1 MSWFSSQSSNSA
13 PQGPTF
19 FPVTSYKSGFGELT
33 AQDTAWANT
42 SNKGFQT
49 ETQVW
54 YSILEDGSMLMVQVI
69 WSYIGVFVIPATTQ
83 MTFKHYNPNTKK
95 TTWRS
100 INATGAKFNDRGVK
114 SDQFEIR
121 HAGTPTTEET
131 YTVSASLD
139 KTVQLNITYTRPSSA
154 PGFKY
159 GEGPEGGISSFG
171 KDRSAEKR
179 DGYVVHRFHP
189 LLHSSGT
196 VIIDGQVVDAKGEA
210 TWIHAIQGMR
220 PNLVA
225 SRWNFA
231 FFTNGGGFGE
241 DEKLGSVR
249 ALQMEFETTD
259 DYGPKGSKSG
269 RTKVN
274 IGAVYTSGQTPVPFL
289 ITGQTHAPSNSSADD
304 NPAYPTVNQD
314 ISSATHLSPVRDKET
329 SYAIPEGIEF
339 KWEGDRRDGKGRVSA
354 DVKLEKAGQV
364 LNENGLIEKVDV
376 LAEIPYV
383 IRKGLAAVTGTKPF
397 IYQWHNPATLNV
409 TLDGEV
415 IPVKGWLY
423 NEASY
428 VSE

>member
-13 PQGPTF
+13 PGGPTF
-19 FPVTSYKSGFGELT
+19 FPVTSYNSGFGALT
-33 AQDTAWANT
+33 PEDTAWSNT

-54 YSILEDGSMLMVQVI
+54 YTILEDGSMLMVQVI
-69 WSYIGVFVIPATTQ
+69 WSYIGLFLVPATTQ
-83 MTFKHYNPNTKK
+83 MTFKHYNPKTGK

-100 INATGAKFNDRGVK
+100 VNATGAKFHDRGCK

-131 YTVSASLD
+131 YTISAHLD

-159 GEGPEGGISSFG
+159 GEGPEGGISTFG
-171 KDRSAEKR
+171 KDRTPEKR

-189 LLHSSGT
+189 LMHSAGT
-196 VIIDGQVVDAKGEA
+196 VIIDGQVVDAKGDA
-210 TWIHAIQGMR
+210 IFIHAIQGMR

-231 FFTNGGGFGE
+231 FFTSGGGFEEG
-241 DEKLGSVR
+241 KLGSVR
-249 ALQMEFETTD
+249 AVQMEFETTD
-259 DYGPKGSKSG
+259 DYGPSGPKSG

-274 IGAVYTSGQTPVPFL
+274 VGAVYTSGQEPVPFL
-289 ITGQTHAPSNSSADD
+289 ITGQTHSPASSEKPVYPTSSQDVSSARHIS
-304 NPAYPTVNQD
+304 PAK
-314 ISSATHLSPVRDKET
+314 DKET
-329 SYAIPEGIEF
+329 GYAVPEGLEF
-339 KWEGDRRDGKGRVSA
+339 KWEGDRRDGKGRISA
-354 DVKLEKAGQV
+354 ISKQEKAGAV
-364 LNENGLIEKVDV
+364 LGQGGLIEKVDV

-383 IRKGLAAVTGTKPF
+383 IRKGLAAVTGTKPY
-397 IYQWHNPATLNV
+397 IYQWHNPS
-409 TLDGEV
+409 TLDVTIGDET

-423 NEASY
+423 TEASY